1 MNKNTKQ
8 TGSIRMNNNIPEIM
22 KPSEIASY
30 LKISK
35 NTVYSMLAQG
45 TLKGFHVGN
54 NKLWRVHK
62 EDFLEYLDNT
72 KYNNW
77 N

>member
-1 MNKNTKQ
+1 MNT
-8 TGSIRMNNNIPEIM
+8 NIPEII
-22 KPSEIASY
+22 KPSEIATY

-35 NTVYSMLAQG
+35 NTVYSMLTQG
-45 TLKGFHVGN
+45 TLKGFRVGN

-72 KYNNW
+72 KFDEW
-77 N
+77 C

>member
-1 MNKNTKQ
+1 MKGYENMYTNL
-8 TGSIRMNNNIPEIM
+8 PEIL

-54 NKLWRVHK
+54 NKLWRVHR
-62 EDFLEYLDNT
+62 EDFFEYIDNT
-72 KYNNW
+72 KFDKW
-77 N
+77 G

>member
-1 MNKNTKQ
+1 
-8 TGSIRMNNNIPEIM
+8 MNNNIPEIM

-45 TLKGFHVGN
+45 ALKGFHVGN

-72 KYNNW
+72 KYDNW
-77 N
+77 D